1 MKILG
6 IDEAGRGPV
15 IGPLIIA
22 GVMLPK
28 EKIKILEKLQV
39 KDSKK
44 LTPRKRT
51 YLAKKIKKISK
62 YYLKRIDAQTIDKL
76 RQEGVNL
83 NEIEKRAIT
92 DIINQAKPDHA
103 IIDSP
108 DIKPKRFEKEIKK
121 LTKASIKAEH
131 GADTKYP
138 IVSAASI
145 IAKDQREKEIEKI
158 KKEYRVEFGSG
169 YPNDPLTKKFLSQL
183 DPNRLPDFIR
193 KSWATIKNMQKNRGL
208 LR

>member
-193 KSWATIKNMQKNRGL
+193 KSWATIKNMQKTGGF
-208 LR
+208 